1 MPPEIICY
9 GDCLQPGLY
18 RLYSCFTHA
27 ANYVRDKTLI
37 SLVTQQ
43 TGGGPNNIV
52 IEGVDFQKIDWV
64 YIDTSYIDADGI
76 RCNRTA
82 EREYHST
89 VYLKDASIDRVLI
102 NLDTVEQVLLS
113 TASPKSLFSMLKKPS
128 SHNGE
133 TAFTKNLVQRV
144 SAGLHEFFKNRYKEG
159 TRLVSGAGYG
169 LTPSGDDLLAGFLSG
184 IFLIQTITDENLDSV
199 REKVFCESRTESVIS
214 RSFIHYAY
222 IGRFYE
228 HTKKLIHTLCGE
240 ALCREHKKEVTRR
253 TLRVISLGE
262 TSGADFITGLLTA
275 FYCICGF
282 RGILA

>member
-1 MPPEIICY
+1 
-9 GDCLQPGLY
+9 
-18 RLYSCFTHA
+18 
-27 ANYVRDKTLI
+27 
-37 SLVTQQ
+37 
-43 TGGGPNNIV
+43 
-52 IEGVDFQKIDWV
+52 V
-64 YIDTSYIDADGI
+64 YNIDTSYIDAGGI
-76 RCNRTA
+76 CCNRTGA
-82 EREYHST
+82 EYYST
-89 VYLKDASIDRVLI
+89 VYLKDARIEQALV
-102 NLDTVEQVLLS
+102 NLDTVEQVLS
-113 TASPKSLFSMLKKPS
+113 TASPKSLFSILNHPS
-128 SHNGE
+128 SRSGE
-133 TAFTKNLVQRV
+133 TAFTKKLARRV
-144 SAGLHEFFKNRYKEG
+144 NAGVHEFFKNRYKEG